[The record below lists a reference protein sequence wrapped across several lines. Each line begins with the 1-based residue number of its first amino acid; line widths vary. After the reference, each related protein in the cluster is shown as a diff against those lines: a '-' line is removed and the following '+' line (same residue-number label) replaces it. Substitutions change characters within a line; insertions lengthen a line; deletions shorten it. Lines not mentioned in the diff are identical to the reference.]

1 MKGKIGLILRIAISV
16 GLIAFLLW
24 SMRDRF
30 PQIAET
36 LGRTGPILFALAV
49 LFFIFDAGLILPLR
63 LKLLF
68 TGEGL
73 DIPFGRIIQL
83 TYIGYFFNNFMP
95 TAVGGDIVKA
105 YYVYKQTNR
114 KAKSFIS
121 VFMDRFVGLFSFV
134 GIAIIALFFS
144 WENIDLALKKIV
156 LAFALFFITAFLV
169 VLNSAIAKV
178 ILNVLS
184 RLKLWNMGEKLSK
197 VYRAVHEYRNKKS
210 IILMAIGLSA
220 VAQSIYFS
228 MIYLLARSLGTEL
241 PLMTVFLLMP
251 IISVVSMLPS
261 LGGLGLREG
270 AMVVLFGP
278 LIGGDNAFSVS
289 ILLLATLLIVSLV
302 GAAIYV
308 TASQFRIKKTE
319 IRDMESYSV

>member
-1 MKGKIGLILRIAISV
+1 MKGKIGLILRVGISV

-24 SMRDRF
+24 SMRDHF
-30 PQIAET
+30 PRIAGT
-36 LGRTGPILFALAV
+36 LGRTAPILFVLAV
-49 LFFIFDAGLILPLR
+49 LFFIFDVGLVLPLR

-73 DIPFGRIIQL
+73 AIPFSRIIQL

-105 YYVYKQTNR
+105 YYVYKQTNQ

-134 GIAIIALFFS
+134 FIAIIALFFS
-144 WENIDLALKKIV
+144 WENIDLILKKIV
-156 LAFALFFITAFLV
+156 LVFSLFFVIAFLFI
-169 VLNSAIAKV
+169 LNSAIAKV
-178 ILNVLS
+178 ILNALS
-184 RLKLWNMGEKLSK
+184 RFKLWNIGEKLSK

-210 IILMAIGLSA
+210 IILIAIGISA
-220 VAQSIYFS
+220 AAQSIYFS
-228 MIYLLARSLGTEL
+228 MIYLLARSLGAEI
-241 PLMTVFLLMP
+241 PVMTVFLLMP

-270 AMVVLFGP
+270 AIVVLFGP
-278 LIGGDNAFSVS
+278 LIGSDNAFSIS
-289 ILLLATLLIVSLV
+289 ILLLAILLIVSLA
-302 GAAIYV
+302 GAVIYI
-308 TASQFRIKKTE
+308 TASQFRIKEAITE
-319 IRDMESYSV
+319 IESYSV

>member
-1 MKGKIGLILRIAISV
+1 MRPRFAHIASTLAKTDPLLFSSAVLLFIITIGLVS
-16 GLIAFLLW
+16 
-24 SMRDRF
+24 S
-30 PQIAET
+30 
-36 LGRTGPILFALAV
+36 
-49 LFFIFDAGLILPLR
+49 LR

-68 TGEGL
+68 SGEGL
-73 DIPFGRIIQL
+73 DIPFGRVIQL

-105 YYVYKQTNR
+105 YYAYKETNQ

-134 GIAIIALFFS
+134 GIATIALFFS
-144 WENIDLALKKIV
+144 WENIDLALKKTV
-156 LAFALFFITAFLV
+156 LAFALFFIIAFLV

-178 ILNVLS
+178 ILKVLS
-184 RLKLWNMGEKLSK
+184 RFKLWNIGEKLSK

-228 MIYLLARSLGTEL
+228 MIYLLARSLGADI

-302 GAAIYV
+302 GAVIYV
-308 TASQFRIKKTE
+308 TASQFRIKGVDISKFQKE
-319 IRDMESYSV
+319 A